1 MADFFDKY
9 YVQTVGSSHL
19 SALDE
24 QEHGSNADWRAEALG
39 RSPWVEDPWAGDDR
53 LLTFKS
59 VVLPHAEL
67 LMSDRWPD
75 ADEDERHRQQ
85 RQFQCLTDAD
95 ETRAEAAL
103 ALKAAMSGVGSK
115 VVAARSARAELAL
128 DDSIALVVAPGR
140 WDVEVEPASRQRTH
154 DELSAAT
161 ADTMA
166 LVAAAEAAAKQGA
179 ARAAAQAPVTK
190 EVGPMAEP
198 APEAQSATPATPGL
212 ALEIP
217 ALVPDE
223 AAAEAELASL
233 RAEAAE
239 MAAAHDLPV
248 GIIAVVQVV
257 SAEAAE
263 TESARAAEEAG
274 AATKLQAR
282 ARGHGAR
289 RRGAGSATAADAAAT
304 LEEDFVPVEP
314 DGPFRPGFAREAQAQ
329 AKAQAQAQAQ
339 AQAAGAKTVVV
350 LLGPPCSGKRAH
362 AHRIAEA
369 VKLPR
374 LSLAELLGAAAAT
387 GAGDVPEAPATEDL
401 LIDLVHERL
410 RGAECARGIVLE
422 GFPPAVAQAEQLDA
436 LLAGLGEK
444 VTVVIAL
451 EAPDSVLAERVS
463 GRWVH
468 MPSGRSY
475 HGTFAR
481 PRSLAEGSVPSPET
495 MLDDDTGEPLA
506 QLPDDTTAALA
517 TRLQAYR
524 EQAPPLMEY
533 YEAAGVLVSV
543 DASAPQEE
551 VWASIDAVLPYVE

>member
-1 MADFFDKY
+1 MADFFDKFL
-9 YVQTVGSSHL
+9 VQTVGSSHL

-39 RSPWVEDPWAGDDR
+39 RSPWVEDPWTGDDR

-67 LMSDRWPD
+67 LMGDRWPD

-103 ALKAAMSGVGSK
+103 ALEAAMSGVGSK

-166 LVAAAEAAAKQGA
+166 LVAEAEAAAKQAA

-190 EVGPMAEP
+190 EVDPAAEP
-198 APEAQSATPATPGL
+198 APEAQAANPATPGL

-248 GIIAVVQVV
+248 GIIAAIQVV

-263 TESARAAEEAG
+263 TETARAAEEAG

-289 RRGAGSATAADAAAT
+289 RRGAGSSIGSAIAADAAAT

-329 AKAQAQAQAQ
+329 AQAQAHP
-339 AQAAGAKTVVV
+339 AKTVVV

-369 VKLPR
+369 IRLPR

-387 GAGDVPEAPATEDL
+387 GAGDVPEAPVTEDL

-410 RGAECARGIVLE
+410 LGAECARGIVLE

-468 MPSGRSY
+468 VPSGRSY
-475 HGTFAR
+475 HGAFAR

-524 EQAPPLMEY
+524 EQAPPLIEY

-543 DASAPQEE
+543 DASAPQEA